1 MTAIE
6 TKNITKDFM
15 LGETT
20 LNVLKGISLK
30 INKGEMVAIV
40 GSSGSGKST
49 LMTLIGCLD
58 TPTSGNVLIDGQNI
72 ETMTPDERA
81 HLRNKKIGFVFQKF
95 NLLTTSTA
103 LDNVALPKLYAG
115 IGERQAR
122 EEALKHLETVGLK
135 DWAQHYPYQLSG
147 GQQQR
152 VAIARAL
159 SNNPEILFADEPTG
173 NLDSQTGTEI
183 IELFKSINSKQK
195 ATLIIV
201 THDPKVA
208 GVAPRIIEIEDG
220 KIIGDKSSSVARI

>member
-152 VAIARAL
+152 V
-159 SNNPEILFADEPTG
+159 
-173 NLDSQTGTEI
+173 
-183 IELFKSINSKQK
+183 
-195 ATLIIV
+195 
-201 THDPKVA
+201 
-208 GVAPRIIEIEDG
+208 
-220 KIIGDKSSSVARI
+220 